1 MFFLRPLEF
10 QGASFVGSSL
20 LGFFFATFKK
30 SKIMST
36 ENALDSGVGQTM
48 FDIAAAKQCFQPRL
62 ANSHK
67 GSHGHA
73 LLLAGNTGKMGAAII
88 AAKACL
94 RAGTGLLTVGVPEHT
109 QALIHT
115 ALPEAMVLD
124 REQDPLVYPKY
135 QSIGIGP
142 GLGVEAVSV
151 KQVSDLLESGY
162 QQIVLDADALNI
174 LSAHPLLMQ
183 LVPKQAI
190 LTPHPKEFDRL
201 FGQFDNDD
209 QRREKALAVSI
220 TNGWVILLKGHQSFI
235 AADGMGTF
243 NTTGN
248 AGLAKGGSGDCLT
261 GIITALLAQG
271 YTAAIATRLA
281 VFLHGLA
288 ADLALENQSMESL
301 LATDVI
307 ESLGKAF
314 KQLAI

>member
-1 MFFLRPLEF
+1 
-10 QGASFVGSSL
+10 
-20 LGFFFATFKK
+20 
-30 SKIMST
+30 MST
-36 ENALDSGVGQTM
+36 EKALGQGIGQTL
-48 FDIAAAKQCFQPRL
+48 FDLTAAKQCFQPRL

-73 LLLAGNTGKMGAAII
+73 LLLAGNIGKIGAAII

-94 RAGTGLLTVGVPEHT
+94 RAGAGLLTVGVPEHT
-109 QALIHT
+109 QALIHI

-124 REQDPLVYPKY
+124 REQDPLIYQQY

-142 GLGVEAVSV
+142 GLGVDAVSV
-151 KQVSDLLESGY
+151 AQVSALLESGY

-174 LSAHPLLMQ
+174 LSAHSSLMQ
-183 LVPKQAI
+183 LVPKKAI

-209 QRREKALAVSI
+209 QRREKALTVSKA
-220 TNGWVILLKGHQSFI
+220 NGWVILLKGHQSFV

-271 YTAAIATRLA
+271 YLPAIATRLG

-288 ADLALENQSMESL
+288 ADLTLENQSMESL
-301 LATDVI
+301 LITDVI

-314 KQLAI
+314 KQLAT

>member
-1 MFFLRPLEF
+1 MF
-10 QGASFVGSSL
+10 
-20 LGFFFATFKK
+20 
-30 SKIMST
+30 T
-36 ENALDSGVGQTM
+36 ENALDPSIGQTI
-48 FDIAAAKQCFQPRL
+48 FDLTAAKQCFQPRL

-73 LLLAGNTGKMGAAII
+73 LLLAGNSGKMGAAII

-94 RAGTGLLTVGVPEHT
+94 RAGAGLLTVGVPEHT
-109 QALIHT
+109 QTLIHI
-115 ALPEAMVLD
+115 ALPEAMVID
-124 REQDPLVYPKY
+124 REQDPLIYQHY

-142 GLGVEAVSV
+142 GLGVDADSV
-151 KQVSDLLESGY
+151 AQVSALLESGY

-201 FGQFDNDD
+201 FGKFDNDD
-209 QRREKALAVSI
+209 QRREKALAVSK
-220 TNGWVILLKGHQSFI
+220 TNGWVILLKGHQSFV

-248 AGLAKGGSGDCLT
+248 AGLAKAGSGDCLT

-271 YTAAIATRLA
+271 YLPAIATRLG

-288 ADLALENQSMESL
+288 ADLSLENQSMESML
-301 LATDVI
+301 ITDVI

-314 KQLAI
+314 KQLAA

>member
-1 MFFLRPLEF
+1 
-10 QGASFVGSSL
+10 
-20 LGFFFATFKK
+20 
-30 SKIMST
+30 MST
-36 ENALDSGVGQTM
+36 ENALDKGLGHSI
-48 FDIAAAKQCFQPRL
+48 FDLTAARQCFQPRL

-67 GSHGHA
+67 GTHGHA

-94 RAGTGLLTVGVPEHT
+94 RAGAGLLTVGVPEHT
-109 QALIHT
+109 QAMIHI
-115 ALPEAMVLD
+115 ALPEAMVID
-124 REQDPLVYPKY
+124 REQDPLVYLQY

-142 GLGVEAVSV
+142 GMGVDSVAVN
-151 KQVSDLLESGY
+151 QVSALLESGY

-183 LVPKQAI
+183 LVPKHAI

-201 FGQFDNDD
+201 FGQHNNDE
-209 QRREKALAVSI
+209 QRREKSLAFSK
-220 TNGWVILLKGHQSFI
+220 TNGWIILLKGHQSFV

-248 AGLAKGGSGDCLT
+248 AGLAKGGYGDCLT

-271 YTAAIATRLA
+271 YLPATATRLG

-288 ADLALENQSMESL
+288 ADLSLENQSMESML
-301 LATDVI
+301 ITDVI

-314 KQLAI
+314 KHLAV

>member
-1 MFFLRPLEF
+1 
-10 QGASFVGSSL
+10 
-20 LGFFFATFKK
+20 
-30 SKIMST
+30 MST
-36 ENALDSGVGQTM
+36 ENALGLSQTM
-48 FDIAAAKQCFQPRL
+48 FDVAAAKQCFQPRL

-94 RAGTGLLTVGVPEHT
+94 RAGAGLLTVGVPEHT

-115 ALPEAMVLD
+115 ALPEAMVID
-124 REQDPLVYPKY
+124 REQDPLVYQQY

-142 GLGVEAVSV
+142 GMGVDSVAVN
-151 KQVSDLLESGY
+151 QVSALLESGY

-174 LSAHPLLMQ
+174 LSAHPSLMQ
-183 LVPKQAI
+183 LVPQQAI

-209 QRREKALAVSI
+209 QRREKALAVSK
-220 TNGWVILLKGHQSFI
+220 TNGWVILLKGHQSFV

-261 GIITALLAQG
+261 GIITALLAQR
-271 YTAAIATRLA
+271 YLPATATRLG

-288 ADLALENQSMESL
+288 SDLSLENQSMESML
-301 LATDVI
+301 ITDVI
-307 ESLGKAF
+307 ELLGKAF
-314 KQLAI
+314 KQLAA

>member
-1 MFFLRPLEF
+1 M
-10 QGASFVGSSL
+10 SFSSQQAKDSDL
-20 LGFFFATFKK
+20 VAT
-30 SKIMST
+30 
-36 ENALDSGVGQTM
+36 Q
-48 FDIAAAKQCFQPRL
+48 FDLAAAKQCVQPRR

-94 RAGTGLLTVGVPEHT
+94 RAGVGLLTVGVPEHT
-109 QALIHT
+109 QIILHT
-115 ALPEAMVLD
+115 VLPEAMVLD
-124 REQDPLVYPKY
+124 REQDSLFYQQY

-142 GLGVEAVSV
+142 GLGVGARSIA
-151 KQVSDLLESGY
+151 QVSALLESNH
-162 QQIVLDADALNI
+162 QRIVLDADALNI
-174 LSAHPLLMQ
+174 LSMHPDLMQ
-183 LVPKQAI
+183 LVPAQTI
-190 LTPHPKEFDRL
+190 FTPHPKEFDRL
-201 FGQFDNDD
+201 FGQFDNDA
-209 QRREKALAVSI
+209 QRREKALAVST
-220 TNGWVILLKGHQSFI
+220 TNGWVILLKGYQSFV
-235 AADGMGTF
+235 AANGMGTF

-271 YTAAIATRLA
+271 YSAVNATRLG

-307 ESLGKAF
+307 EYLGKAF
-314 KQLAI
+314 KQLTVVS

>member
-1 MFFLRPLEF
+1 
-10 QGASFVGSSL
+10 
-20 LGFFFATFKK
+20 
-30 SKIMST
+30 MST
-36 ENALDSGVGQTM
+36 ENALGLSQTM
-48 FDIAAAKQCFQPRL
+48 FDVAAAKQCFQPRL

-94 RAGTGLLTVGVPEHT
+94 RAGAGLLTVGVPEHT

-115 ALPEAMVLD
+115 ALPEAMVID
-124 REQDPLVYPKY
+124 REQDPLVYQQY

-142 GLGVEAVSV
+142 GMGVDSVAVN
-151 KQVSDLLESGY
+151 QVSALLESGY

-183 LVPKQAI
+183 LVPQQAI

-209 QRREKALAVSI
+209 QRREKALAVSK
-220 TNGWVILLKGHQSFI
+220 TNGWVILLKGHQSFV

-271 YTAAIATRLA
+271 YLPAIATRLG

-288 ADLALENQSMESL
+288 ADLSLENQSMESML
-301 LATDVI
+301 ITDVI

-314 KQLAI
+314 KQLAV

>member
-1 MFFLRPLEF
+1 
-10 QGASFVGSSL
+10 
-20 LGFFFATFKK
+20 
-30 SKIMST
+30 MST
-36 ENALDSGVGQTM
+36 ENALGLSQTM
-48 FDIAAAKQCFQPRL
+48 FDVAAAKQCFQPRL

-94 RAGTGLLTVGVPEHT
+94 RAGAGLLTVGVPEHT

-115 ALPEAMVLD
+115 ALPEAMVID
-124 REQDPLVYPKY
+124 REQDPLVYQQY

-142 GLGVEAVSV
+142 GMGVDSVAVN
-151 KQVSDLLESGY
+151 QVSALLESGY

-174 LSAHPLLMQ
+174 LSAHPSLMQ
-183 LVPKQAI
+183 LVPEQAI

-209 QRREKALAVSI
+209 QRREKALAVSK
-220 TNGWVILLKGHQSFI
+220 TNGWVILLKGHQSFV

-271 YTAAIATRLA
+271 YLPATATRLG

-288 ADLALENQSMESL
+288 ADLSLENQSMESML
-301 LATDVI
+301 ITDVI
-307 ESLGKAF
+307 DSLGKAF
-314 KQLAI
+314 KQLAA

>member
-1 MFFLRPLEF
+1 
-10 QGASFVGSSL
+10 
-20 LGFFFATFKK
+20 
-30 SKIMST
+30 MST
-36 ENALDSGVGQTM
+36 ENALDPSIGQTI
-48 FDIAAAKQCFQPRL
+48 FDLTIAKQCFQPRL

-73 LLLAGNTGKMGAAII
+73 LLLAGNSGKMGAAII

-94 RAGTGLLTVGVPEHT
+94 RAGAGLLTVGVPEHT

-115 ALPEAMVLD
+115 ALPEAMVID
-124 REQDPLVYPKY
+124 REQDPLIYQHY

-142 GLGVEAVSV
+142 GLGVEAISV

-174 LSAHPLLMQ
+174 LSAHPSLMQ

-209 QRREKALAVSI
+209 QRRQKALAVSK
-220 TNGWVILLKGHQSFI
+220 TNGWIILLKGHQSFV

-248 AGLAKGGSGDCLT
+248 AGLAKAGSGDCLT

-271 YTAAIATRLA
+271 YLPVIATRLG

-288 ADLALENQSMESL
+288 ADLSLENQSMESML
-301 LATDVI
+301 ITDVI
-307 ESLGKAF
+307 ESFGKAF
-314 KQLAI
+314 KQLTT

>member
-1 MFFLRPLEF
+1 
-10 QGASFVGSSL
+10 
-20 LGFFFATFKK
+20 
-30 SKIMST
+30 MST
-36 ENALDSGVGQTM
+36 EKVLDTVLGQTL
-48 FDIAAAKQCFQPRL
+48 FDLAAAKQCFQPRV

-94 RAGTGLLTVGVPEHT
+94 RAGAGLLTVGVPEHT
-109 QALIHT
+109 QALIHI
-115 ALPEAMVLD
+115 ALPEAMVID
-124 REQDPLVYPKY
+124 REQDPLIYQQY

-142 GLGVEAVSV
+142 GMGVDSVAVN
-151 KQVSDLLESGY
+151 QLTTLLESGY

-190 LTPHPKEFDRL
+190 FTPHPKEFDRL
-201 FGQFDNDD
+201 FGQFENDE
-209 QRREKALAVSI
+209 QRREKALTVSKA
-220 TNGWVILLKGHQSFI
+220 NGWVILLKGHQSFV
-235 AADGMGTF
+235 AADGIGTL

-271 YTAAIATRLA
+271 YLPATATRLG

-288 ADLALENQSMESL
+288 ADLSLENQSMESML
-301 LATDVI
+301 ITDTI

-314 KQLAI
+314 KQLAT

>member
-1 MFFLRPLEF
+1 
-10 QGASFVGSSL
+10 
-20 LGFFFATFKK
+20 
-30 SKIMST
+30 MSI
-36 ENALDSGVGQTM
+36 ENALDASISQTK
-48 FDIAAAKQCFQPRL
+48 FDLTTAKQCFQPRL

-67 GSHGHA
+67 GSHGHV

-109 QALIHT
+109 QALIHI
-115 ALPEAMVLD
+115 ALPEAMVID
-124 REQDPLVYPKY
+124 REQDPLIYQHY

-142 GLGVEAVSV
+142 GLGVDAVSV
-151 KQVSDLLESGY
+151 KQVSALLESGY

-174 LSAHPLLMQ
+174 LSAHPSMMQ
-183 LVPKQAI
+183 LVPQQAI

-209 QRREKALAVSI
+209 QRREKALAVSK
-220 TNGWVILLKGHQSFI
+220 TKGWVILLKGHQSFV

-248 AGLAKGGSGDCLT
+248 AGLAKAGSGDCLT

-271 YTAAIATRLA
+271 YLPATATRLG

-288 ADLALENQSMESL
+288 ADLSLENQSMESL
-301 LATDVI
+301 LITDVI

-314 KQLAI
+314 KELAA